1 MIVRKEFA
9 GARPVWMHLLA
20 IGILGVASAHLEA
33 QNINAGEI
41 RGVVTDIT
49 GAAVPNAAVSLTN
62 TDTGV
67 VTKVT
72 ANASGVYD
80 VPQLTPGSYTVSVE
94 AATFKTYV
102 ESNVLLRTAPIQVN
116 AVLAVGT
123 VGEQMT
129 VNANNQ
135 AELQTEDSESNLTLD
150 ETTVTS
156 LPNVGNT
163 WFNETVLIP
172 GVNGGGSQNQNGA
185 GIGINGAESYQENFL
200 LNGGIETFIGSQ
212 NPDWII
218 EPTDFIAETQFET
231 HNFNAASGGGLAVLN
246 IITKNGTNKF
256 HGSFWDYNQNAAF
269 AAQNYFSGGSGVPPS
284 AQNTFGGTASG
295 PIFKDKLFFFGGY
308 QRQILNAGTTGVG
321 SVPTAA
327 MKAGN
332 FAGLAQIFDPTTTTT
347 VNGVTTRQPFANN
360 QIPNIS
366 QQAKNWEQFFPDPNY
381 GDPGAITGN
390 YRYSEQVHDVT
401 DWYTGKID
409 YQLSPTNHANAS
421 GTYGDVLFPNPSL
434 LNPIGEF
441 AEHGHEFAT
450 QVSDTWIPSSTWVN
464 EARFA
469 VVRFFGYWD
478 SGDLGQGYP
487 AKIGIPGTYSDVWPS
502 LNISSGVY
510 SYGAGLQAN
519 ISENEYVPSDVVTL
533 VRGKH
538 IIKFGGEFDAG
549 QVNGNF
555 SGYSDGNF
563 NFNGDSTRDPRPAT
577 KTFTPSNGVGYA
589 DFLLGDVSSWNIG
602 ITPEAGGRLKTYQVF
617 AQDDYKIRPNLTLNL
632 GFRYEIQPG
641 WGEAQNRQGDFDPTL
656 LNPATGTLGA
666 VWFAKGANGV
676 NGRTKIEQTN
686 YIAQP
691 RVGFSWQPKQS
702 WTVRAGY
709 GIYAELLGQNT
720 YGGDELLGIS
730 GTNGLSETDGL
741 NPVFTLAQGAPQPIF
756 TTTANLRPDTLN
768 GQSVGYNPYHT
779 KVPTIQEF
787 QFDTQHEFGRGIIA
801 DLAYVGTLGRHIPL
815 SMDYNQIPESDLHLY
830 NGSNSL
836 AAYRPF
842 PQYQSIPTTIGAGV
856 ASYNAL
862 QGRLQKQF
870 AAGWQ
875 FSTAFTYSHTLDEG
889 TGSGNG
895 GAGAKGDVWQNG
907 YNPASNYGNSLLDQ
921 RLSFN
926 GDMIYDLPVGKGKMF
941 LNQGGVVDS
950 VIGGWRLAGLW
961 QLHTGTPFTPVLQTN
976 VSGSLAGTQYPNRV
990 GGGKMAHPTLANW
1003 YDTSAFVQPADG
1015 TYGNSGR
1022 NILYGPGWQQLDL
1035 SLQKHWA
1042 VPFFFGE
1049 RGDIQV
1055 RVDASDLTNHANFGQ
1070 PNSSLA
1076 LNPCLALTTPVS
1088 TCPTT
1093 PQLVTAGAFVDKSN
1107 VLHFAQQI
1115 TSSNTSRAIQFE
1127 GKFSF

>member
-1 MIVRKEFA
+1 MA
-9 GARPVWMHLLA
+9 TLGLMSAR
-20 IGILGVASAHLEA
+20 LEA

-41 RGVVTDIT
+41 RGVVTDST

-80 VPQLTPGSYTVSVE
+80 VPQLTPGTYTVSIG

-102 ESNVLLRTAPIQVN
+102 ESNILLRTAPIQVN
-116 AVLAVGT
+116 AVLEVGAVGQT
-123 VGEQMT
+123 LT

-135 AELQTEDSESNLTLD
+135 VALQTEDSESNLTLD

-156 LPNVGNT
+156 LPNIGNT

-172 GVNGGGSQNQNGA
+172 GVNGGGGQNQNGA
-185 GIGINGAESYQENFL
+185 GIGVNGAESYQESFL

-218 EPTDFIAETQFET
+218 EPTDFIAETDFST
-231 HNFNAASGGGLAVLN
+231 HSFNATSGGGLAVFN
-246 IITKNGTNKF
+246 IITKNGTNRF
-256 HGSFWDYNQNAAF
+256 HGSFWDYNQNATF

-284 AQNTFGGTASG
+284 AQNTFGLTATG
-295 PIFKDKLFFFGGY
+295 PIMRDRLFFFGGF
-308 QRQILNAGTTGVG
+308 QRQLLNAGTTGVG

-332 FAGLAQIFDPTTTTT
+332 FTGLGTIFDPATTMT
-347 VNGVTTRQPFANN
+347 VGGVTTRQPFAND
-360 QIPNIS
+360 QIPTARIS
-366 QQAKNWEQFFPDPNY
+366 QQASNWQQFFPNPNY
-381 GDPGAITGN
+381 GAAGAVINN
-390 YRYSEQVHDVT
+390 YRYSEQVHDTT

-409 YQLSPTNHANAS
+409 YNINSKNHINAS
-421 GTYGDVLFPNPSL
+421 GVYGDVTFPNPSL

-450 QVSDTWIPSSTWVN
+450 TVSHTWVPSSTFIN
-464 EARFA
+464 EARFS
-469 VVRFFGYWD
+469 VVRFFGYWV
-478 SGDLGQGYP
+478 SGDYGQGYP

-502 LNISSGVY
+502 LSVTGGY
-510 SYGAGLQAN
+510 SYGAGLEAN

-563 NFNGDSTRDPRPAT
+563 SFNGDSTRDPQGT
-577 KTFTPSNGVGYA
+577 SNGVGYA
-589 DFLLGDVSSWNIG
+589 DFLLGDVSNWSIS
-602 ITPEAGGRLKTYQVF
+602 ITPEAGGRLKTLALF
-617 AQDDYKIRPNLTLNL
+617 AQDDYKVRPNLTLNL
-632 GFRYEIQPG
+632 GFRYEVQPG
-641 WGEAQNRQGDFDPTL
+641 WGEAQDRQGDFDPTL
-656 LNPATGTLGA
+656 ANPSTGTLGA
-666 VWFAKGANGV
+666 VWFAKGAAGV
-676 NGRTKIEQTN
+676 NSRTKIEQTS
-686 YIAQP
+686 YIPQP
-691 RVGFSWQPKQS
+691 RVGASWQPMRN

-720 YGGDELLGIS
+720 YDGDEVLGIS
-730 GTNGLSETDGL
+730 GINGLNETDGL

-756 TTTANLRPDTLN
+756 TTTANLKPDTLN
-768 GQSVGYNPYHT
+768 GQSVGYTPFNT

-787 QFDTQHEFGRGIIA
+787 QLDTQHEFGQGIIA
-801 DLAYVGTLGRHIPL
+801 DVAYVGTVGRHIAQV
-815 SMDYNQIPESDLHLY
+815 MDFNQVAANYIHLY

-836 AAYRPF
+836 AAYRPY
-842 PQYQSIPTTIGAGV
+842 PQFSSLPTTLGEGV
-856 ASYNAL
+856 TSYNAL
-862 QGRLQKQF
+862 QARLQKQF
-870 AAGWQ
+870 AKGWQ
-875 FSTAFTYSHTLDEG
+875 FSTAFTYSHTLDDG

-907 YNPASNYGNSLLDQ
+907 YNLKAGYGNSLLDQ

-926 GDMIYDLPVGKGKMF
+926 GDMIYDLPVGQGKMF
-941 LNQGGVVDS
+941 LNQGGVLNS
-950 VIGGWRLAGLW
+950 VLGGWRLAALW
-961 QLHTGTPFTPVLQTN
+961 QLHTGVPFTPILQN
-976 VSGSLAGTQYPNRV
+976 NLSGSLAGTWFPNRV
-990 GGGKMAHPTLANW
+990 GNGKLSHPTITEW
-1003 YDTSAFVQPADG
+1003 FDPTAFVQPADG
-1015 TYGNSGR
+1015 TYGNSRR
-1022 NILYGPGWQQLDL
+1022 NILFGPGWQQLDV

-1042 VPFFFGE
+1042 IPFFFGE
-1049 RGDIQV
+1049 KGDVQV

-1070 PNSSLA
+1070 PNPSLVLVPGTTTGA
-1076 LNPCLALTTPVS
+1076 LMSP
-1088 TCPTT
+1088 
-1093 PQLVTAGAFVDKSN
+1093 G
-1107 VLHFAQQI
+1107 QQI
-1115 TSSNTSRAIQFE
+1115 TSANTSRTLQFE
-1127 GKFSF
+1127 GKISF